1 MDSESDLYALGA
13 TQFVDIETVVA
24 PKGNDQDLLNAIV
37 AARSQGLRVVQLL
50 GNDDL
55 SSVPYATHQ
64 MVSQN
69 GQWVIEKI

>member
-1 MDSESDLYALGA
+1 MLCAG
-13 TQFVDIETVVA
+13 QFAEIETVVA
-24 PKGNDQDLLNAIV
+24 PKVNQRFIEAI
-37 AARSQGLRVVQLL
+37 ADARTQGLSVVQLL

-69 GQWVIEKI
+69 GQWQLKNLNL